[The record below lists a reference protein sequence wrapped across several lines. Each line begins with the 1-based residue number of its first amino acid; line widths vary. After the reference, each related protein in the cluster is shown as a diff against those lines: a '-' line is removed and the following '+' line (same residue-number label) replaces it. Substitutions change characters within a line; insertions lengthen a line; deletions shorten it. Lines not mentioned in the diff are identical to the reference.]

1 MTAWGLGVLAR
12 PCPRPCLCACLGP
25 PRKESH
31 AISTAKP
38 LRGVHSPVLRPPC
51 SRLPR
56 GAGHGARLG
65 RERALPSVPE
75 RWMPAPGGRL
85 KTVPS
90 QVRARSLTGC
100 EPGARAGRP
109 HLACCRARPVDVAAE
124 RHHGR
129 RPEKAVIPVPVPF
142 QVGKYLVSP
151 LTRRAVCGRYAAS
164 VSIRSGRGSMT
175 HDRVLRLLP
184 MFDSSEEAARHATAE
199 GLAWIESAGFPA
211 QGDVGP
217 SLAPVSALAP
227 TLPPAARRRP
237 TPWPRKN

>member
-1 MTAWGLGVLAR
+1 VGS
-12 PCPRPCLCACLGP
+12 PRLSTCTLL

-38 LRGVHSPVLRPPC
+38 LRGVHFAGLRPPC
-51 SRLPR
+51 CRLPR
-56 GAGHGARLG
+56 GAGHGARRG

-85 KTVPS
+85 KIVPS
-90 QVRARSLTGC
+90 QARALSRTGC

-129 RPEKAVIPVPVPF
+129 RPEKAIIPIPVPVPF

-184 MFDSSEEAARHATAE
+184 LFDSSEEAAHHAKAE

-211 QGDVGP
+211 QVDSGP
-217 SLAPVSALAP
+217 SPAAVSALAP

-237 TPWPRKN
+237 MPWPRKN